1 MTPEQEAPRED
12 GASALARLRESLP
25 DLVGMVGF
33 GLLARGLW
41 VGFGEAVAL
50 SVCGVILMSLS
61 AYAIIRG
68 GS

>member
-1 MTPEQEAPRED
+1 MTPEQEAPRDD
-12 GASALARLRESLP
+12 GAPTLNRLRESLP

-50 SVCGVILMSLS
+50 SVCGCILMALS
-61 AYAIIRG
+61 AYAVIRG

>member
-1 MTPEQEAPRED
+1 MTPEQETPRED
-12 GASALARLRESLP
+12 EVSGLDRLRESLP
-25 DLVGMVGF
+25 DVVGMVGF

-61 AYAIIRG
+61 AYAVIRG

>member
-1 MTPEQEAPRED
+1 MTPEQETPRD
-12 GASALARLRESLP
+12 DRVSAVARLRESLP
-25 DLVGMVGF
+25 DVVGMVGF

-50 SVCGVILMSLS
+50 SACGVILMALS
-61 AYAIIRG
+61 TYAVIRG

>member
-1 MTPEQEAPRED
+1 MTPEQQTPRED
-12 GASALARLRESLP
+12 EVSALARLRESLP
-25 DLVGMVGF
+25 DVVGMVGF

-50 SVCGVILMSLS
+50 SVCGVILMALS
-61 AYAIIRG
+61 AYAVIRG

>member
-12 GASALARLRESLP
+12 GVSALARLQESLP
-25 DLVGMVGF
+25 DVVGMVGF

-61 AYAIIRG
+61 AYAVIRG

>member
-41 VGFGEAVAL
+41 VGFGEAAAL

>member
-1 MTPEQEAPRED
+1 MTPEQEAPRDD
-12 GASALARLRESLP
+12 GAPALDRLRESLP

-41 VGFGEAVAL
+41 VGFGEAVSL
-50 SVCGVILMSLS
+50 SVCGVILMALS

>member
-1 MTPEQEAPRED
+1 MTPEQEAPRDDE
-12 GASALARLRESLP
+12 GSAIARLRESLP
-25 DLVGMVGF
+25 DVVGLVGF

-41 VGFGEAVAL
+41 VGFGEAVSLA
-50 SVCGVILMSLS
+50 VCGVILMALS

>member
-12 GASALARLRESLP
+12 EASALARLRESLP
-25 DLVGMVGF
+25 DVVGMVGF

-50 SVCGVILMSLS
+50 SVCGVILMALS
-61 AYAIIRG
+61 TYAVIRG

>member
-1 MTPEQEAPRED
+1 MTPQKEAPVDD
-12 GASALARLRESLP
+12 GAPALTRLRESLP

-33 GLLARGLW
+33 GMLARGLW
-41 VGFGEAVAL
+41 IGLGEAVSL
-50 SVCGVILMSLS
+50 SVCGVILIGLS

>member
-1 MTPEQEAPRED
+1 MTPEQQTPRED
-12 GASALARLRESLP
+12 EVSALARLHESLP
-25 DLVGMVGF
+25 DVVGMVGF

-61 AYAIIRG
+61 AYAVIRG

>member
-1 MTPEQEAPRED
+1 MTPEQQTPRED
-12 GASALARLRESLP
+12 EVSALARLRESLP
-25 DLVGMVGF
+25 DVVGMVGF

-61 AYAIIRG
+61 AYAVIRG

>member
-1 MTPEQEAPRED
+1 MTSEQETPRED
-12 GASALARLRESLP
+12 EVSGLDRLRESLP
-25 DLVGMVGF
+25 DVVGMVGF

-50 SVCGVILMSLS
+50 SVCGAILMSLS
-61 AYAIIRG
+61 AYAVIRG

>member
-12 GASALARLRESLP
+12 GLPALARLRESLP
-25 DLVGMVGF
+25 DVVGMVGF

-41 VGFGEAVAL
+41 VGFGEAVSL
-50 SVCGVILMSLS
+50 SVCGAILMALS
-61 AYAIIRG
+61 AYAVIRG

>member
-12 GASALARLRESLP
+12 GVPALARLRGSLP
-25 DLVGMVGF
+25 DVVGMVGF

-41 VGFGEAVAL
+41 VGFGEAVSL
-50 SVCGVILMSLS
+50 SVCGAILMALS
-61 AYAIIRG
+61 AYAVIRG

>member
-12 GASALARLRESLP
+12 GVSAFAWLRESLP
-25 DLVGMVGF
+25 DVVGMVGF

-50 SVCGVILMSLS
+50 SVCGLILMSLS
-61 AYAIIRG
+61 AYAVIRG

>member
-1 MTPEQEAPRED
+1 MTTEQEAPRED
-12 GASALARLRESLP
+12 EVSTLARLRDGLP

-41 VGFGEAVAL
+41 VGFGEAVSL
-50 SVCGVILMSLS
+50 SVCGTILMGLS

>member
-1 MTPEQEAPRED
+1 MTPEQQAPRED
-12 GASALARLRESLP
+12 GVSALARLRENLP
-25 DLVGMVGF
+25 DVVGMVGF

-50 SVCGVILMSLS
+50 SVCGVILMSMS
-61 AYAIIRG
+61 AYAAIRG

>member
-1 MTPEQEAPRED
+1 MTPEQQTPRED
-12 GASALARLRESLP
+12 EVSGLDRLRESLP
-25 DLVGMVGF
+25 DVVGMVGF

-61 AYAIIRG
+61 AYAVIRG

>member
-1 MTPEQEAPRED
+1 MTPEQQTPRED
-12 GASALARLRESLP
+12 EVSAFARLRESLP
-25 DLVGMVGF
+25 DVVGMVGF

-61 AYAIIRG
+61 AYAVIRG

>member
-1 MTPEQEAPRED
+1 MSTEQEAPRDDEV
-12 GASALARLRESLP
+12 SALARLRESLP
-25 DLVGMVGF
+25 DVVGMVGF

-50 SVCGVILMSLS
+50 SVCGVILMALS
-61 AYAIIRG
+61 AYAVIRG

>member
-12 GASALARLRESLP
+12 EASALDRLRENLP
-25 DLVGMVGF
+25 DVVGMVGF

-50 SVCGVILMSLS
+50 SVCGVILMSMS
-61 AYAIIRG
+61 AYAAIRG
-68 GS
+68 RS

>member
-1 MTPEQEAPRED
+1 MTTEQEAPRED
-12 GASALARLRESLP
+12 GVPVLAHLRESLS

-41 VGFGEAVAL
+41 VGFGEAAAL
-50 SVCGVILMSLS
+50 SVCGVILMALS
-61 AYAIIRG
+61 AYAVIRG

>member
-12 GASALARLRESLP
+12 GVPALARLRESLP
-25 DLVGMVGF
+25 DVVGMVGF

-41 VGFGEAVAL
+41 VGFGEAVSL
-50 SVCGVILMSLS
+50 SVCGAILMALS
-61 AYAIIRG
+61 AYAVIRG

>member
-1 MTPEQEAPRED
+1 MTPEQEAPRDD
-12 GASALARLRESLP
+12 GAPVLDRLRESLP
-25 DLVGMVGF
+25 DFVGMVGF

-41 VGFGEAVAL
+41 VGFGEAVSL
-50 SVCGVILMSLS
+50 SVCGVILMALS

>member
-1 MTPEQEAPRED
+1 MTPEQEAPREGGVPVLD
-12 GASALARLRESLP
+12 RLRESLP

-41 VGFGEAVAL
+41 VGFGEAVSL
-50 SVCGVILMSLS
+50 SVCGGILMGLS

>member
-12 GASALARLRESLP
+12 EVPALARLRENLP
-25 DLVGMVGF
+25 DVVGMVGF

-50 SVCGVILMSLS
+50 SVCGAILMALS
-61 AYAIIRG
+61 AYAVIRG

>member
-1 MTPEQEAPRED
+1 MTPEQEPPRED
-12 GASALARLRESLP
+12 EVSALAHLRESLP
-25 DLVGMVGF
+25 DVVGMVGF

-50 SVCGVILMSLS
+50 SVCGVILMALS
-61 AYAIIRG
+61 AYAVIRG